1 MFEQSLLE
9 KSQETTTRKRWT
21 TTVSYSAEG
30 LAILIALAFPLLH
43 TEALPLDD
51 SPKLHPPTRYS
62 PERVQVI
69 ETIHQR
75 SSPSRE
81 QVMINPYL
89 APQRIPKGIDR
100 SPDRTPTGGGE
111 SVPSIYVG
119 IYNPNGPQNPM
130 LESMLRNTVSAPIH
144 HATAPVVRT
153 SHLQENL
160 LIRQVKPIYP
170 PLAKQARIQGPVV
183 LQATIG
189 RDGSIQHL
197 QVLSGHP
204 MLTKAAVDAV
214 QQWRYRPYLL
224 NGEAV
229 EVETQITVNFLL
241 NGN

>member
-1 MFEQSLLE
+1 
-9 KSQETTTRKRWT
+9 
-21 TTVSYSAEG
+21 
-30 LAILIALAFPLLH
+30 
-43 TEALPLDD
+43 
-51 SPKLHPPTRYS
+51 
-62 PERVQVI
+62 
-69 ETIHQR
+69 
-75 SSPSRE
+75 
-81 QVMINPYL
+81 
-89 APQRIPKGIDR
+89 
-100 SPDRTPTGGGE
+100 
-111 SVPSIYVG
+111 
-119 IYNPNGPQNPM
+119 M
-130 LESMLRNTVSAPIH
+130 LESMLRNAVSAPIH

-170 PLAKQARIQGPVV
+170 PIAKQARIQGPVV

-214 QQWRYRPYLL
+214 QQWRYRPYVL

-229 EVETQITVNFLL
+229 EVQTQITVNFLL